1 MRRITFEYERKFLT
15 RIGVNMG
22 VSMIF
27 FSLLG
32 IILIAKGLGVIT
44 FKFMTVNHWII
55 IIGLEI
61 LMLLNIGPALLT
73 AAYTNIQTKELT
85 VVI

>member
-27 FSLLG
+27 FCILG
-32 IILIAKGLGVIT
+32 IILITKGLGVVT
-44 FKFMTVNHWII
+44 FKFMTLNHWII

-61 LMLLNIGPALLT
+61 LMLFNIGPALMS
-73 AAYTNIQTKELT
+73 AAYTNEGAKD
-85 VVI
+85 